1 MKKMMIRADDLG
13 YSEAVNYGIEKS
25 VKCGIINNVG
35 FMVNMDASEHG
46 YHLIKDCD
54 VSLGCHTNICVGKPI
69 CDPKLIPSIT
79 NGNEFKSSKE
89 YRSSKEDFVVLEEVI
104 LEIEAQYEKFK
115 QITGREPDYFEGHAI
130 DSPNFIKGLEIVANR
145 HNLLFSGISFDG
157 TPILVNNQQVY
168 MNMGNT
174 SSDDYDPFKTF
185 VDMYENAKVGFN
197 LLIFHPGYLD
207 HYLLNHSSLTLP
219 RTKEVEAS
227 CSDEMKDFIKNNDIK
242 LYTYSEL
249 SKIDK

>member
-35 FMVNMDASEHG
+35 FMVNMEASEHG
-46 YHLIKDCD
+46 YNLIKDCD
-54 VSLGCHTNICVGKPI
+54 VSLGCHTNICVGKPV
-69 CDPKLIPSIT
+69 CDPKLISSIT
-79 NGNEFKSSKE
+79 SGTEFKSSKE

-104 LEIEAQYEKFK
+104 LEIEAQYQKFK
-115 QITGREPDYFEGHAI
+115 QITGKEPDYFEGHAI
-130 DSPNFIKGLEIVANR
+130 DSPNFIKELEIVANR

-157 TPILVNNQQVY
+157 TPVLVNNQQVY

-174 SSDDYDPFKTF
+174 SSDDYNPFKTF
-185 VDMYENAKVGFN
+185 VEMYENAKDGFN

-207 HYLLNHSSLTLP
+207 NYLLSHSSLTLP
-219 RTKEVEAS
+219 RTKEVAAS
-227 CSDEMKDFIKNNDIK
+227 CSNEMKDFIKNNDIK

-249 SKIDK
+249 ANK